1 MEQPWKGFVILMGDF
16 SIRGKSASERYGPQE
31 KSFPAA
37 FLVDL
42 EVLFYVFDTGFPFD
56 FLL

>member
-1 MEQPWKGFVILMGDF
+1 M
-16 SIRGKSASERYGPQE
+16 IRMGKSSSRRSPPLNVYGPQE